1 MLKSILPI
9 LFALVFSFSL
19 QAQNI
24 VAEQS
29 KADFRISNMGLNRVN
44 GTIQGMKG
52 DIQFNANDLTNSSF
66 RVCVDPATVS
76 TGINKRDEHLRN
88 EDFFSVASFAS
99 ICFYSNSIKAAENGY
114 VAQGT
119 LTMLGNSQEVEIP
132 FTYQDKTFSG
142 TMVLNRLDYG
152 LGEGTSTFAAG
163 NEVQVTITCVLE

>member
-1 MLKSILPI
+1 MFKSILPI
-9 LFALVFSFSL
+9 LLALAFSL
-19 QAQNI
+19 SINAQNI

-44 GTIQGMKG
+44 GTIQGMQG
-52 DIQFNANDLTNSSF
+52 DIQFNPSDLANSSF
-66 RVCVDPATVS
+66 RVCVDPSTVA

-88 EDFFSVASFAS
+88 EDFFFVTNFAN
-99 ICFYSNSIKAAENGY
+99 ICFYSKTIKVDGEGY

-132 FTYQDKTFSG
+132 FTYSDKTFMG
-142 TMVLNRLDYG
+142 TLVLNRLDYG

-163 NEVQVTITCVLE
+163 NEVEVTITCVLE